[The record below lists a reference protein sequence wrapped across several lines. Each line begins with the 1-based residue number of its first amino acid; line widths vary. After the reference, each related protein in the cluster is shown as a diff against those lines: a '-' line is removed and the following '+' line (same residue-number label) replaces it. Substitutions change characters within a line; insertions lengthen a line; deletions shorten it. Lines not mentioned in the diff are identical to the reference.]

1 MAELKRVFSKAIMNK
16 DMDERLVPN
25 GQYRDALNIQIS
37 TSDDSD
43 VGSVQTL
50 LGNTKH
56 NTMADASGY
65 YGVADDSAVVA
76 SIAAA
81 DRDKIYYFVAA
92 GSAASTGVYNSI
104 KKDYILE
111 YNALTKKHKYV
122 FVDIYEVSSVVSANS
137 DGNSPHINIAAPDTV
152 NKTGVRIGMTVAGT
166 IGATTYTH
174 ADNLKVSDIKYNSSH
189 WEIYLEKNGV
199 AFNDLSALN
208 QVVEFKADRVL
219 WFSKH
224 TMITGIN
231 VLDNAI
237 YWTDNS
243 TEPKKV
249 NIDRSIAGTGGV
261 EYLVGGGT
269 GGFAAAITSTT
280 GDTFKGDTDYF
291 HTRLVKDKAYYS
303 DEIDQYSVVTTSD
316 QKKAVYVEE
325 SHITVIKKSP
335 TQPLEI
341 EAYRTSMKR
350 VNSSGTENAP
360 YTSMSFAFTNENEHD
375 VSFSSQ
381 VDYRVNDIII
391 IANSGE
397 TSQPTTFTE
406 YNIRAKVIESNVVS
420 PDSLALSGFKIEIL
434 SRKVGTTTALE
445 NYYVRL
451 EDTEPLFEFKF
462 PRFSYRYKYQDGE
475 YSTFAPWSQIAF
487 LPSVYEYLPKKGY
500 NFGMVNQIRSLK
512 LKRYH
517 ANENSMPEDVVE
529 IDLLYKETNNPT
541 VYTVKTIK
549 RSDGD
554 PLWPNLSNGMGD
566 KRGEYV
572 LTTDM
577 VHAVV
582 ASNQLLRPWDNVP
595 RKALA
600 QEISAN
606 RLIYGNYV
614 QNYTILKDPIIN
626 VSLRSEDIQ
635 DVSDDPALPSVKSLR
650 TYQVGVVFSD
660 KYGRE
665 TPVLTH
671 EKSSIKT
678 PKDVC
683 GSRNRLSCSINNS
696 SVVPDWADYYSYYI
710 KETSVEYHTLAMDRW
725 YDAWDG
731 NIWLSFP
738 SSDRNKVNEE
748 TFLELKSEHGGSNA
762 VLNKA
767 RYKVLAIENE
777 APDYV
782 KTTSESLG
790 TLTNVN
796 NSVGSSGGG
805 YPTLD
810 GTFITI
816 QQGAFESVFGSDLNV
831 LTPDNLG
838 LRFYGGGSISKEYD
852 VRRLT
857 LDGTSYKISIN
868 DKFEDDIAFT
878 STGNSFDTGISDLV
892 IELFD
897 RKIENKPEFDGR
909 FFVKIFKDESLN
921 NYVLNYLGDPE
932 MIVSDS
938 FKLGY
943 INNNGLDLVNTL
955 GVPNLLANYLPD
967 DGNSAYDNTGKEL
980 HPTEYDHHTPA
991 YRWAGG
997 ATYDDTDNEVF
1008 FVTTD
1013 DINKNP
1019 IRAIND
1025 ETSNTGSAAQEFW
1038 EGVAKLNMFFIDAAT
1053 AYSFNGRD
1061 DNRPGRLGD
1070 SENEQW
1076 WNSGGDAEDD
1086 PNDGPTT
1093 GSMKKFSAQPSRG
1106 IWGNFGNDRSYMD
1119 ISWSGMGEGFT
1130 DSWGLGQDDIPNLKM
1145 ELKDIAG
1152 EQYEKAW
1159 LFIKKLVKEGTVFR
1173 FQKDPELT
1181 QYTVIS
1187 TPHPTASTDYTN
1199 YNYDGYDNNDVYI
1212 SGTNNES
1219 GAWGIRNYKRS
1230 NQNYQWRGDNL
1241 RQRWTIGVT
1250 PAIGKTNV
1258 YGYNPIHGTKSP
1270 DVGGPASTDTA
1281 NYRRALKHDT
1291 LDNDIIEILEPF
1303 YGSSSKDNFTD
1314 NPAVWETEPKES
1326 VDLDIYYQASGLIPL
1341 DLVDGKNEELI
1352 PIGSTFTLPA
1362 QAADQGVEAIAEQT
1376 YTVTSWN
1383 SDSVGFTP
1391 AIPSGYSVTTNL
1403 PVTFKKRNYYEL
1415 KLLVKNVSFSSSG
1428 ATQKLTM
1435 HGADRSDSH
1444 KAIHLQSHY
1453 LDWNNCWAF
1462 GNGVESDRIRDD
1474 FNAPQLDNGVKA
1486 STVLAEQAREERRK
1500 HGLIWSGI
1508 YNSTSGVNNTNQFIM
1523 AEAITKD
1530 LNPIYGSIQALL
1542 NKDTRLVMLCEDK
1555 ILRADT
1561 NKDLLFNAD
1570 GSSNLVASSKVVGSA
1585 SPYQGDYGIS
1595 TNPESMVTTPYQT
1608 YFTDATRGHV
1618 IALSNQE
1625 GLRSVS
1631 SLGMKDYFSKLFEKN
1646 VWRVLGTYDSRK
1658 NEYNLTVSKKYAN
1671 SDEHPF
1677 EQTTISYNE
1686 LSKGWVSFKSFN
1698 PQDGLSLNNDYFTFD
1713 KGHIYIHHDNAAR
1726 NTFYGTLFNSD
1737 ITVLFNDNPGAV
1749 KSFSTINYEG
1759 TQAKVTEFDSQS
1771 IGYYNNNY
1779 SASGDGKSNGLT
1791 TIGAQNDSEYFNL
1804 SAKAGWYVDN
1814 VTTDMEKCKEIEFK
1828 EKEGKWFGV
1837 LAGESMGSGSSS
1849 LITDNKGEATVQGIG
1864 LASIAH
1870 SAPSSVSNITITVAN
1885 NTEANTWDVAAVVAT
1900 EASRWT
1906 CSSETLSVV
1915 PGSAITGG
1923 DKVDLTI
1930 SNVID
1935 GVNSGFPLSAAD
1947 FEVPGATF
1955 TSSGSG
1961 NSTEYIYTVDDD
1973 THVTDVGAVN
1983 WEDIDTITF
1992 KNNGNGGDLDNTVNV
2007 RVQFKG
2013 SGQTWPSV
2021 NATYSIDIDTKAGV
2035 SAETTRKACLF
2046 ATYNYYLGQSVVTT
2060 NYSDIT
2066 ESEHI
2071 ASGTVDAEDGPTNKH
2086 TGTVPDGSTTE
2097 IASYKFTASS
2107 DNYYGPVWV
2116 KWHNLGEYSDYY
2128 SHAIT
2133 DEVYNASNLRTS
2145 WTARLYYTPPQNGSL
2160 VSDPED
2166 MCNLGH
2172 LATAVYSLYS
2182 PEKPPGE
2189 GSSGVD
2195 NGYIHKVN
2203 PVDAS
2208 ITANGLSSSIEVTG
2222 DAGSKYNITVRRYAS
2237 DGSINGYY
2245 NFTSGVFQTDEV
2257 SLDSQ
2262 IPSQGVY
2269 LGLAYMY
2276 NEVEFPSNAS
2286 NLDITYDVI
2295 ISGLVDGVES
2305 TLSELVPVSA
2315 HDLDIIQYG
2324 ISTASITAANSH
2336 DHTGNTY
2343 VADSIIRPK
2352 LFSRSGYKSPRVKT
2366 VSGTLSAAAGVGAT
2380 KLVLSQRLK
2389 GVSAGDWVINPF
2401 GQTTGVTNAIEH
2413 LTQVVSVNGYNI
2425 EISKAVQAPRLEAG
2439 ASISFVSNVS
2449 SVYPFEVKVTKAGGE
2464 ANITAINTGV
2474 KWRKMIGG
2482 LAGRSVFTNGVTTN
2496 SKTITV
2502 SGTTRG
2508 ILPGQQVDGIGV
2520 VGVDGATHTH
2530 VATVVDANNITVI
2543 TNQTLPDDTILDFS
2557 LGQGSTAA
2565 TQGGVESGM
2574 TLLHL
2579 QAHVSDPNNEAKIQ
2593 GYLKI
2598 DEIKHN
2604 TSLRVY
2610 SDLIL
2615 TQA

>member
-25 GQYRDALNIQIS
+25 GQYRDASNIQIS

-81 DRDKIYYFVAA
+81 DRDKIYYCVAA

-122 FVDIYEVSSVVSANS
+122 FVDIYEVSSVISADNGS
-137 DGNSPHINIAAPDTV
+137 SSFIKIAAPDTV

-189 WEIYLEKNGV
+189 WEIYLKKDGV
-199 AFNDLSALN
+199 AFNDLSAIN
-208 QVVEFKADRVL
+208 QVIEFKAPRVL
-219 WFSKH
+219 NFSKH
-224 TMITGIN
+224 AMITGIN

-237 YWTDNS
+237 YWTDDS

-269 GGFAAAITSTT
+269 DGFASATTSTT
-280 GDTFKGDTDYF
+280 GGTFKGDTDYF

-303 DEIDQYSVVTTSD
+303 DEIDQYNVVTTSD
-316 QKKAVYVEE
+316 QKRAVYVEE

-335 TQPLEI
+335 TQPLEV

-360 YTSMSFAFTNENEHD
+360 YTSMSFAFTDENEHD

-391 IANSGE
+391 IANSDE

-406 YNIRAKVIESNVVS
+406 YNIRAKVIESNVVN
-420 PDSLALSGFKIEIL
+420 PNSLALSGFKIEIL

-678 PKDVC
+678 PKDIC
-683 GSRNRLSCSINNS
+683 GSRNRLSCSISNN

-748 TFLELKSEHGGSNA
+748 TFLELKSEHGSSSA

-790 TLTNVN
+790 TLTNIN
-796 NSVGSSGGG
+796 NSVGSPGGG

-816 QQGAFESVFGSDLNV
+816 QQGAFEAIFGSDLNV

-857 LDGTSYKISIN
+857 LDGTLYKISIT
-868 DKFEDDIAFT
+868 DKFGDDIAFA
-878 STGNSFDTGISDLV
+878 STGNSFDTGITDLV
-892 IELFD
+892 VELFD

-909 FFVKIFKDESLN
+909 FFVKIFKDENLN

-943 INNNGLDLVNTL
+943 INNNGYDATNAN
-955 GVPNLLANYLPD
+955 GVVSLISDYLPD
-967 DGNSAYDNTGKEL
+967 NGNSAYGGNAMDK
-980 HPTEYDHHTPA
+980 HPTEYSHHTPA
-991 YRWAGG
+991 YLWGNDGEAWQVE
-997 ATYDDTDNEVF
+997 AT
-1008 FVTTD
+1008 
-1013 DINKNP
+1013 DIASNP
-1019 IRAIND
+1019 ILAIND
-1025 ETSNTGSAAQEFW
+1025 ETTSTGSAAEEFW
-1038 EGVAKLNMFFIDAAT
+1038 QGIAGEKIFFIDAST
-1053 AYSFNGRD
+1053 AFSWNGKSG
-1061 DNRPGRLGD
+1061 NRPGRRAADYNGD
-1070 SENEQW
+1070 HIWFDGFATN
-1076 WNSGGDAEDD
+1076 GDAADD
-1086 PNDGPTT
+1086 PNNGNST
-1093 GSMKKFSAQPSRG
+1093 GNMKSNDAQPSRG
-1106 IWGNFGNDRSYMD
+1106 IWGNYGDTKSYMD
-1119 ISWSGMGEGFT
+1119 ISWCGMGVGW
-1130 DSWGLGQDDIPNLKM
+1130 DGGGIPNDFTTPMQLR
-1145 ELKDIAG
+1145 DVGG
-1152 EQYEKAW
+1152 EEYQKAW

-1173 FQKDPELT
+1173 FQKDPDLT

-1187 TPHPTASTDYTN
+1187 DPHPVAGTGLSSDLN
-1199 YNYDGYDNNDVYI
+1199 FDDGY
-1212 SGTNNES
+1212 SGTGVYESGTTNET
-1219 GAWGIRNYKRS
+1219 GAWGIRNFGAS
-1230 NQNYQWRGDNL
+1230 NQNKQWAGENL

-1250 PAIGKTNV
+1250 PAIGATSDN
-1258 YGYNPIHGTKSP
+1258 GYNPIHGTKSP
-1270 DVGGPASTDTA
+1270 DIGGPASGHADE
-1281 NYRRALKHDT
+1281 RRALKHDA

-1303 YGSSSKDNFTD
+1303 YGSSNKDNFTD

-1362 QAADQGVEAIAEQT
+1362 QAAEQGVEAIAEQT

-1383 SDSVGFTP
+1383 GDGVSFTP
-1391 AIPSGYSVTTNL
+1391 YIPSGYEVTTNSAI
-1403 PVTFKKRNYYEL
+1403 TFKKRNYYEL
-1415 KLLVKNVSFSSSG
+1415 KLLVKDESFSSSG
-1428 ATQKLTM
+1428 ATQKLTV

-1570 GSSNLVASSKVVGSA
+1570 GSSNLVASNKVVGSA

-1658 NEYNLTVSKKYAN
+1658 NEYNLTVSKKYTN

-1677 EQTTISYNE
+1677 EQTTLSYNE

-1713 KGHIYIHHDNAAR
+1713 KGHIYIHHDNAVR
-1726 NTFYGTLFNSD
+1726 NSFYGVQFSSD

-1749 KSFSTINYEG
+1749 KSFTTINYEG
-1759 TQAKVTEFDSQS
+1759 TQAKVSEFDSQD
-1771 IGYYNNNY
+1771 IEYYNNNY
-1779 SASGDGKSNGLT
+1779 AAKGTGESDGLT
-1791 TIGAQNDSEYFNL
+1791 TISNENDGEYFNL
-1804 SAKAGWYVDN
+1804 SNKSGWYVDN
-1814 VTTDMEKCKEIEFK
+1814 VTTDMETCKEIEFK

-1849 LITDNKGEATVQGIG
+1849 LIIDNKGEATVQGIG

-1870 SAPSSVSNITITVAN
+1870 SAPDSVSNITITVAN
-1885 NTEANTWDVAAVVAT
+1885 NTTANTWDTTSVVAT

-1906 CSSETLSVV
+1906 CSSETLSVI

-1947 FEVPGATF
+1947 FEVPGATL

-1961 NSTEYIYTVDDD
+1961 NSTQYIYTVDDD
-1973 THVTDVGAVN
+1973 THVTDNDSTGVN

-2007 RVQFKG
+2007 RVQFKS
-2013 SGQTWPSV
+2013 SGQTWPS
-2021 NATYSIDIDTKAGV
+2021 ATSTYFIDIDTKAGV
-2035 SAETTRKACLF
+2035 SIETTRKACLF
-2046 ATYNYYLGQSVVTT
+2046 ATYNYYLGQSVATT

-2066 ESEHI
+2066 QSVYVV
-2071 ASGTVDAEDGPTNKH
+2071 SGTTDAEDGPTNKH

-2107 DNYYGPVWV
+2107 DKYYGPVDI

-2133 DEVYNASNLRTS
+2133 DEVYNASDLRTS

-2172 LATAVYSLYS
+2172 LATAVYSLFT
-2182 PEKPPGE
+2182 PERPPGE
-2189 GSSGVD
+2189 GFDGVD

-2203 PVDAS
+2203 PVNSS
-2208 ITANGLSSSIEVTG
+2208 ITANGLSSSIEVVGDTG
-2222 DAGSKYNITVRRYAS
+2222 SAYNITVRRYA
-2237 DGSINGYY
+2237 DDNTTVNGYY
-2245 NFTSGVFQTDEV
+2245 NFTSKVFQTNET

-2262 IPSQGVY
+2262 IPNQGVY
-2269 LGLAYMY
+2269 VGLAYMY
-2276 NEVEFPSNAS
+2276 NDVEFPSNS
-2286 NLDITYDVI
+2286 SSKDITYDVI
-2295 ISGLVDGVES
+2295 IDGLGADGLES

-2324 ISTASITAANSH
+2324 INDMSITAEDSHGHPNNS
-2336 DHTGNTY
+2336 Y
-2343 VADSIIRPK
+2343 VADSIIRAK
-2352 LFSRSGYKSPRVKT
+2352 NFSGSRYKSSQVNI
-2366 VSGTLSAAAGVGAT
+2366 VSGALSVNAAAGKT
-2380 KLVLSQRLK
+2380 KLVLDKRLES
-2389 GVSAGDWVINPF
+2389 VSAGDWVINPF

-2413 LTQVVSVNGYNI
+2413 LTQVVSVDGYNI
-2425 EISKAVQAPRLEAG
+2425 EISKALQAPGLNTRD
-2439 ASISFVSNVS
+2439 SISFVSNVS
-2449 SVYPFEVKVTKAGGE
+2449 SIKPFEVKVTKAGGE
-2464 ANITAINTGV
+2464 ANITAINTSV
-2474 KWRKMIGG
+2474 KWKDMVGG
-2482 LAGRSVFTNGVTTN
+2482 LAGRSVFTDGVTTN

-2530 VATVVDANNITVI
+2530 VATVVDADNITVV
-2543 TNQTLPDDTILDFS
+2543 TNQTLPDDTTLSFS
-2557 LGQGSTAA
+2557 IGQGSTTA
-2565 TQGGVESGM
+2565 TQGGVESGVK
-2574 TLLHL
+2574 LLHL

-2598 DEIKHN
+2598 DEIKHS